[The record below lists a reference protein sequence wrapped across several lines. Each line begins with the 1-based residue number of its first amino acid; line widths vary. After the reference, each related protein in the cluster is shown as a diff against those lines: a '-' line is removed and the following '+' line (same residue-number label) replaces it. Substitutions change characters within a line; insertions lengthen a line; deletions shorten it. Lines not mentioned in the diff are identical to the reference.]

1 MTDFEYDVFC
11 EFLNIFDEARDVI
24 SKQDLSDRTIK
35 YLIDIV
41 DKDIEIASKKYATYK
56 KALDDVCYELA
67 YREYNNDSSGV
78 QIEYH
83 AQIYR
88 KKYLGELEN
97 GK

>member
-1 MTDFEYDVFC
+1 MANNKYE
-11 EFLNIFDEARDVI
+11 EL
-24 SKQDLSDRTIK
+24 KIK
-35 YLIDIV
+35 CQQLEHKV
-41 DKDIEIASKKYATYK
+41 NVLENKKIK
-56 KALDDVCYELA
+56 LEKALDDVCYELA

-83 AQIYR
+83 AQMYR